1 MIPGLERH
9 IEGDGLARERITIP
23 IRQLKIVVATR
34 KARAIVNTGPGGFA
48 NSIGSFPPPALQ
60 VISVEDLNLANSGES
75 VSQIFRFVSG
85 TVPAVAQHPLQFS
98 GRVVQ
103 TSGDCRNN
111 LWRSS

>member
-23 IRQLKIVVATR
+23 VRQLKIVVATR
-34 KARAIVNTGPGGFA
+34 KARAIVNTGPGGLT

-60 VISVEDLNLANSGES
+60 VISVENLNFANSGVS
-75 VSQIFRFVSG
+75 VRQIFRFVSG
-85 TVPAVAQHPLQFS
+85 TVPAIAQHPFKVG

-103 TSGDCRNN
+103 TSRGRRND
-111 LWRSS
+111 LERKS